1 MTKMKEEYFIFPE
14 KDKSLYS
21 ILIKQGI
28 ALSALEDMNNED
40 FWYCILSTNPKA
52 LNKYLRNY
60 DIPGKH
66 DKWINNLIEKNLYH
80 EQKITQ
86 MNDKEF
92 WTIVLKNDP
101 IAIFDYIEML
111 MPQEQKDKESSNK
124 KEDIEIDN
132 LLKRVRNKLDNEI
145 FKIENRSDISD
156 DEKVE
161 KIIKTFSA
169 SCAAIATQPIPF
181 ADIFVLTPIQAFM
194 GTRIG
199 SIRGVPV
206 SEAKATEIIKELGSV
221 VGLGLLAQ
229 QLVIG
234 AYKFIPY
241 WGIIT
246 TIPMVYGLTYA
257 IGKVMDNYFMQK
269 FRKGK
274 FDPEEIKNLWE
285 ETLKRQ
291 KKEAKSQKE
300 TILEKSKDYES

>member
-1 MTKMKEEYFIFPE
+1 MKVKQQMKKKYFNFPE
-14 KDKSLYS
+14 KDKSIYS
-21 ILIKQGI
+21 TLIKQGI
-28 ALSALEDMNNED
+28 ALSALEDMNNRD
-40 FWYCILSTNPKA
+40 FWFLILSTNPKA
-52 LNKYLRNY
+52 LNKYLRDY
-60 DIPGKH
+60 EIPSKH
-66 DKWINNLIEKNLYH
+66 DKWISNLIEKNLYD

-86 MNDKEF
+86 MNNKEF

-111 MPQEQKDKESSNK
+111 MPKEQKDEQSSDKEN
-124 KEDIEIDN
+124 IEVDN
-132 LLKRVRNKLDNEI
+132 LLKRVRNKLENEI

-169 SCAAIATQPIPF
+169 SCAAITTQPIPF
-181 ADIFVLTPIQAFM
+181 ADIFVLTPIQAYM

-206 SEAKATEIIKELGSV
+206 SEAKSTEIIKELGTV

-241 WGIIT
+241 WGPIT

-257 IGKVMDNYFMQK
+257 IGKVMDHYFIQK
-269 FRKGK
+269 F
-274 FDPEEIKNLWE
+274 PE
-285 ETLKRQ
+285 R
-291 KKEAKSQKE
+291 
-300 TILEKSKDYES
+300 